1 MDKILYATLCVEKG
15 NKKDEVKVYKIKGEK
30 YGIQVES
37 NIDSKLEVNFAE
49 NITNSEKEIDE
60 LLENIVKGS
69 VDFKFLEYYAHDC
82 AVNALSV

>member
-1 MDKILYATLCVEKG
+1 MDKILYATLSVEKG

-37 NIDSKLEVNFAE
+37 NIDSKLEVNLAE
-49 NITNSEKEIDE
+49 NVTSSEEEIDE
-60 LLENIVKGS
+60 LLANIVNGS

-82 AVNALSV
+82 AVKALSV

>member
-1 MDKILYATLCVEKG
+1 MDKILYATLSVEKG

-37 NIDSKLEVNFAE
+37 NIDSKLEVNLAE
-49 NITNSEKEIDE
+49 NVTSSEEKINA
-60 LLENIVKGS
+60 LLDNIIMGS

-82 AVNALSV
+82 SVNALSV